1 MEAGTGEKSPVP
13 DFMKQALILFSVIFL
28 LSPKVCADQ
37 IQIQFTCWPQEL
49 QTKFLENG
57 KKLDLSANDRTDDS
71 WGYLFS
77 KGSEYVIYTYHA
89 VTGEELDI
97 VKKVVN
103 EVELKER

>member
-1 MEAGTGEKSPVP
+1 
-13 DFMKQALILFSVIFL
+13 MKQALILFSVIFL
-28 LSPKVCADQ
+28 LSPKACADQ

-49 QTKFLENG
+49 QSKFLENG
-57 KKLDLSANDRTDDS
+57 KKLDLNANDRTDDS

-103 EVELKER
+103 EVELAKEKI